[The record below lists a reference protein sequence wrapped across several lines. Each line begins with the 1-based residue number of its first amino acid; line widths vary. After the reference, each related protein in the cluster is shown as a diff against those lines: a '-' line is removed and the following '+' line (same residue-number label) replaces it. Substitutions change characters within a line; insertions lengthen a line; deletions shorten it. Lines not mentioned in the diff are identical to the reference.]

1 MSEEIILHQYWQ
13 SPFTEKVRVV
23 LGMKGLDWRS
33 VEQPSIM
40 PKPELTPLTGGYRRI
55 PVMQIGADVYCDS
68 QVILAEL
75 ERRHPGPA
83 AAAGGLHTAVGLWAD
98 QIFFGPSVT
107 LIFSELGTSGAVDEA
122 FKKDR
127 EALSGRPFDPE
138 AMQAAVPVMRE
149 QWRAFCSFIEA
160 QLESHG
166 DYLHGDEPSASDA
179 HAYMNPW
186 FVSKFVPGVA
196 TPLLEEFPRLR
207 AWMARIEAIGYGT
220 HSDMSRSD
228 AMAVAKAAQPATVE
242 AQDPNDPD
250 GLAPGQAVAVA
261 AIDYGR
267 DPIGGVLVSSSARH
281 VAIRR
286 SDPAVGEVVVH
297 FPRAGFTVTAR

>member
-23 LGMKGLDWRS
+23 LGMKGLEWRS

-75 ERRHPGPA
+75 EGRHPGPA

-107 LIFSELGTSGAVDEA
+107 LIFSELGTSGAIDEA

-160 QLESHG
+160 QLETHG

-196 TPLLEEFPRLR
+196 APLLEEFPLLR

-220 HSDMSRSD
+220 HSEMSRSD
-228 AMAVAKAAQPATVE
+228 AMAVAKTAQPATAE
-242 AQDPNDPD
+242 ARDPNDPD

-267 DPIGGVLVSSSARH
+267 DPIDGVLVASSAQH

-286 SDPAVGEVVVH
+286 SDPEVGEVVVH

>member
-23 LGMKGLDWRS
+23 LGMKGLNWRS

-75 ERRHPGPA
+75 ECRHPGPA

-107 LIFSELGTSGAVDEA
+107 LIFSELGTSGAIDEA

-196 TPLLEEFPRLR
+196 APLLEEFPRLR
-207 AWMARIEAIGYGT
+207 GWMARIGAIGYGT
-220 HSDMSRSD
+220 HSEMSSIWL
-228 AMAVAKAAQPATVE
+228 
-242 AQDPNDPD
+242 
-250 GLAPGQAVAVA
+250 G
-261 AIDYGR
+261 
-267 DPIGGVLVSSSARH
+267 
-281 VAIRR
+281 
-286 SDPAVGEVVVH
+286 
-297 FPRAGFTVTAR
+297 